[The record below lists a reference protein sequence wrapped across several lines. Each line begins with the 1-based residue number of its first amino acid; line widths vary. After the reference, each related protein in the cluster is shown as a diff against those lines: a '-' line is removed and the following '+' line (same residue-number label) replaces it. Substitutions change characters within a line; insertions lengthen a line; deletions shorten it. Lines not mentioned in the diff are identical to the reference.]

1 VAFGENKN
9 RDYVMQVF
17 KGLKS
22 KRHAP
27 KGTSISDTFQ
37 IQK

>member
-1 VAFGENKN
+1 VAFVENKN
-9 RDYVMQVF
+9 RGDAMHVF
-17 KGLKS
+17 KRLKS

-27 KGTSISDTFQ
+27 KEASISDTFQ